1 MFTTHLAPNPEAV
14 VNLLNVDNAK
24 WQLMSVENSCALQQA
39 GELCAFMAG
48 HVARLL
54 QQQKPY
60 EQRPDAQPGE
70 MHLGGMKLSGFML
83 GSDCAAGEGGACV
96 RERCVFGRGSS
107 RRTALSALSAAPP
120 SPHFFGFVL
129 SAFDDSAAV
138 VHSAVCLGSS

>member
-1 MFTTHLAPNPEAV
+1 MKFF
-14 VNLLNVDNAK
+14 LL
-24 WQLMSVENSCALQQA
+24 
-39 GELCAFMAG
+39 AG